1 MSLISWLRT
10 KPTPR
15 YYWCDRA
22 GFGVELESKT
32 PVLGSLGLLRFD
44 DRKPSDELWKPFGES
59 RFIVP
64 KELRV
69 ENQKTEIPPNPP
81 LLKGGIISPFE
92 KGGLRGIFPHIV
104 DQALAQIHSHQLQ
117 KVVLA
122 QRHLLI
128 SPTPIDP
135 LAMLERLKIYF
146 PNAHLF
152 LFEPRPGLAF
162 IGASPERLYQRRGL
176 KIESEAQAGT
186 RLRGHTREEDDFLSQ
201 QLLVSSKDLHEH
213 QLVVDNILNAFGK
226 LCRDYGIT
234 DSKQIAKQPNVQHL
248 KTKISGILNDFVTDQ
263 DILSAM
269 HPTAAVCGWPIDKAF
284 ETIRNLEDF
293 DRGFYAGS
301 LGIVSEHESI
311 FNVAIRAA
319 VIRDCELHI
328 FAGAGIVSGSIAASE
343 QEEIKNKMAFWE
355 RLL

>member
-64 KELRV
+64 KELR
-69 ENQKTEIPPNPP
+69 TEIKSLAKPQKPDSLP
-81 LLKGGIISPFE
+81 LSSNWKGKEIWPA
-92 KGGLRGIFPHIV
+92 IV